1 MAGAETDLF
10 ARVVSGIALA
20 ISAATFIWSRLDKR
34 WERQAAAK
42 ASLPTVRMRF
52 NPAIDND
59 GYHPL
64 KIGFRNLSRPITF
77 NECRVIKP
85 RRAVI
90 ATWNGKERG
99 KEGGTI
105 PLDWTF
111 DTGPNP
117 VHGSD
122 AYTAVLHLKTNGDPG
137 SRIELE
143 LSGFFRDGSLS
154 PVKLSVAAR
163 VDYANSRDPTPLI
176 G

>member
-1 MAGAETDLF
+1 MAGVETDLF

-42 ASLPTVRMRF
+42 AGLPTARMRF
-52 NPAIDND
+52 NSKVDND
-59 GYHPL
+59 GYYPL
-64 KIGFRNLSRPITF
+64 KVGFRDMGRAITF
-77 NECRVIKP
+77 NECRLIKP
-85 RRAVI
+85 RGAVI

-99 KEGGTI
+99 KEGSTI

-111 DTGPNP
+111 DMTPNP

-122 AYTAVLHLKTNGDPG
+122 AVSASMHLKTNGDPG

-143 LSGFFRDGSLS
+143 LSGFFRDGSMS
-154 PVKLSVAAR
+154 PVKLRVAA
-163 VDYANSRDPTPLI
+163 PFE
-176 G
+176 